1 MAALGE
7 LEFEMFGFL
16 CQASAVIVS
25 PSVQGHSFA
34 LRSLMGLSCS
44 SNRVGW
50 S

>member
-25 PSVQGHSFA
+25 PAAGEGTTSQ
-34 LRSLMGLSCS
+34 
-44 SNRVGW
+44 
-50 S
+50 